1 MSAHTISA
9 GAAPNKGTQPD
20 PRHDGSHVN
29 QSCRRALDAGREVA
43 FGCRVTEVFM
53 KRIIVSLIF
62 VTFSLAVVALPQK
75 KGAEKS
81 PCEGN
86 GTQAEAN
93 ACARF
98 QYTQADVEMNR
109 VYEQL
114 MSELAGD
121 DDKNQQ
127 KLRQAQLL
135 WLQYRD
141 ANCESEASIYEG
153 GSIRPAIYN
162 HCLASVTRE
171 RTGRLRAFLGA
182 TR

>member
-1 MSAHTISA
+1 
-9 GAAPNKGTQPD
+9 
-20 PRHDGSHVN
+20 
-29 QSCRRALDAGREVA
+29 
-43 FGCRVTEVFM
+43 M

-62 VTFSLAVVALPQK
+62 VTSSLAVVALPQK
-75 KGAEKS
+75 KGAGKPS
-81 PCEGN
+81 CEGT
-86 GTQAEAN
+86 GGSQAEAN

-98 QYTQADVEMNR
+98 QYTQADDEMNR

-114 MSELAGD
+114 MSDLAGD

-162 HCLASVTRE
+162 QCLASVTRE

-182 TR
+182 TRQ

>member
-1 MSAHTISA
+1 
-9 GAAPNKGTQPD
+9 
-20 PRHDGSHVN
+20 
-29 QSCRRALDAGREVA
+29 
-43 FGCRVTEVFM
+43 M
-53 KRIIVSLIF
+53 KKIIVSLIF
-62 VTFSLAVVALPQK
+62 VTSSLAVVALPQK

-81 PCEGN
+81 PCEGG

-93 ACARF
+93 ACARY

-114 MSELAGD
+114 MSALAGD

-127 KLRQAQLL
+127 KLRQSQLL

-162 HCLASVTRE
+162 QCLASVTRE

-182 TR
+182 TRQ